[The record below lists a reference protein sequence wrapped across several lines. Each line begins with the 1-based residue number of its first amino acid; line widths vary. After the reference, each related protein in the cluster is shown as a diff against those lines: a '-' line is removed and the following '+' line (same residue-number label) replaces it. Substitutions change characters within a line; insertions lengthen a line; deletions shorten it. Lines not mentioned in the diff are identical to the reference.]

1 MFSNNPEFRRNIWLS
16 ATPTSLAV
24 IPSLVGLVLLTI
36 FYSSA
41 NMADFYRIAAYLGV
55 MALSVGLILVGSRSV
70 TESIAGEVSARTWDS
85 QRMTSLSPLQ
95 MTVGKLFGSTI
106 LCWYA
111 GAILAAVIFLASWGQ
126 GMAGRGIVVIVNCGL
141 VGLFVQ
147 AVSGVAVLSEM
158 KRSPQGFGSR
168 HSGLYLIIAVILLF
182 QFLPTALMYIGN
194 DTAGTPRN
202 MGEMEWFGAVFSLP
216 GFQTLTYAIFSFW
229 AVYGLY
235 RNMRAELLLENGP
248 FAWLFFLFTCMAY
261 TAGFFA
267 HSAGGLADGLL
278 AAFFTAVFW
287 TYLMVLLEPKDIVE
301 FKGLAEKLVAGD
313 GKSVLRRLP
322 LWAIS
327 LLTAAAACAATAILI
342 GLSGQPAES
351 GPSLLMNP
359 STWFDADPVFP
370 LSLLCFLLRDVGLI
384 CFWHMKPNPK
394 RPDLAFFV
402 TLLVAYAILPLL
414 FYAGG
419 KNSAMLGFFV
429 PVLEGPVLFR
439 LIPVLLQAVGVW
451 YLVRKRFDAFVLS
464 SMK

>member
-16 ATPTSLAV
+16 ATPTALAV
-24 IPSLVGLVLLTI
+24 IPALVGLALLTV
-36 FYSSA
+36 FYS
-41 NMADFYRIAAYLGV
+41 ADDLKDFFRIAAYIGV

-111 GAILAAVIFLASWGQ
+111 GAILAAVVFLASWGQ
-126 GMAGRGIVVIVNCGL
+126 GMAGRGVVVIVNCAL

-147 AVSGVAVLSEM
+147 AVSGGAVLSEM
-158 KRSPQGFGSR
+158 KRSPQGFSSR

-182 QFLPTALMYIGN
+182 QFMPTALMFIGN
-194 DTAGTPRN
+194 DQAGNPRTSALIN
-202 MGEMEWFGAVFSLP
+202 WFGHEFSLS

-261 TAGFFA
+261 AAGFFVN
-267 HSAGGLADGLL
+267 SAREISDGLL
-278 AAFFTAVFW
+278 AAFFTAAFW
-287 TYLMVLLEPKDIVE
+287 TYVTALLEPKDIVE
-301 FKGLAEKLVAGD
+301 FKRLAEKLAGGD
-313 GKSVLRRLP
+313 GKSVIRRLP

-327 LLTAAAACAATAILI
+327 LLTAAGACLAASALAHYMATPGGFGHPPI
-342 GLSGQPAES
+342 SPAQ
-351 GPSLLMNP
+351 
-359 STWFDADPVFP
+359 FDVDPVFP
-370 LSLLCFLLRDVGLI
+370 VSLLCFLLRDVGLI

-402 TLLVAYAILPLL
+402 TLMVAYAILPLL

-429 PVLEGPVLFR
+429 PVLEGPVLLR
-439 LIPVLLQAVGVW
+439 LVPVLLQAVGVW
-451 YLVRKRFDAFVLS
+451 YLVKKRFDAFVLFS
-464 SMK
+464 VK